1 MENYIQIAYLAS
13 SFIAILAMIPQL
25 RQVIRVKHSR
35 ELNINTW
42 ATWAA
47 CQVASLAYAISVKA
61 TAYAIVS
68 VIWILMYVIMVLL
81 IARYKYNV
89 PLVIINAKT
98 KVLKQVTSIGTTPI
112 QSEQLSIIKNK
123 VNDMI
128 KSINKQF

>member
-1 MENYIQIAYLAS
+1 MENYIQFAYLIS

-25 RQVIRVKHSR
+25 RQVIRVKHSK

-42 ATWAA
+42 AAWAA
-47 CQVASLAYAISVKA
+47 CQVVSLVYAISVKA

-68 VIWILMYVIMVLL
+68 VIWILMYLIMVLL

-89 PLVIINAKT
+89 PLVMLNAKT
-98 KVLKQVTSIGTTPI
+98 KVLEQVTSIGTTPI

-128 KSINKQF
+128 KSINKQP